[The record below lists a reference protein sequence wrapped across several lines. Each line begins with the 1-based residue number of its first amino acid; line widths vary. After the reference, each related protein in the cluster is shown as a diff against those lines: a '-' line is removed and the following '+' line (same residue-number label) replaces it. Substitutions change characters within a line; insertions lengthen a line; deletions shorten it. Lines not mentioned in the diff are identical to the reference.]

1 MLISKKKKDQ
11 FDLLFENLNN
21 HHPNIK
27 HIIETMPQK
36 FLDTKI
42 IYKDNQIKT
51 KVNRNQKNLS
61 VHWTSKIPKCYERN
75 VINADLNRAT
85 RIGSTFTAEIQ
96 TSTLKVLNFATFF
109 YFRENLYLRK
119 VAQQQ
124 NRKIKNLQIII
135 IIIIIIKNKI
145 PSEFQI
151 LFHLVLDQNMLLIP
165 VYLISLLTLTK
176 FEFL

>member
-61 VHWTSKIPKCYERN
+61 VHWTSKIPKRYERN

-119 VAQQQ
+119 VSQQQ
-124 NRKIKNLQIII
+124 NRKIKNLQ
-135 IIIIIIKNKI
+135 IIIIKNKI

-151 LFHLVLDQNMLLIP
+151 LFRLVLDQNMLLIP

>member
-61 VHWTSKIPKCYERN
+61 VHWTSKIPKRYERN

-119 VAQQQ
+119 VSQQQ
-124 NRKIKNLQIII
+124 NRKIKNLQ

-151 LFHLVLDQNMLLIP
+151 LFRLVLDQNMLLIP

-176 FEFL
+176 IEFL

>member
-21 HHPNIK
+21 RHPNIK

-61 VHWTSKIPKCYERN
+61 VHWTSKIPKRYERH

-119 VAQQQ
+119 VSQQQ
-124 NRKIKNLQIII
+124 NRKIKNLQ

-151 LFHLVLDQNMLLIP
+151 LFRLVLDQNMLLIP

>member
-27 HIIETMPQK
+27 HITETMPQK

-61 VHWTSKIPKCYERN
+61 VHWTSKIPKRYERN

-109 YFRENLYLRK
+109 YFAKICTVEK
-119 VAQQQ
+119 SFTTTESQ
-124 NRKIKNLQIII
+124 N
-135 IIIIIIKNKI
+135 
-145 PSEFQI
+145 
-151 LFHLVLDQNMLLIP
+151 
-165 VYLISLLTLTK
+165 
-176 FEFL
+176 

>member
-1 MLISKKKKDQ
+1 MLISKKKKDR

-61 VHWTSKIPKCYERN
+61 VHWTSKIPKRYERN

-109 YFRENLYLRK
+109 YFRENLYLWK
-119 VAQQQ
+119 VSQQQ
-124 NRKIKNLQIII
+124 NRKIKNLQ
-135 IIIIIIKNKI
+135 IIIIKNKI

-151 LFHLVLDQNMLLIP
+151 LFYLVLDQNMLLIP

>member
-21 HHPNIK
+21 RHPNIK

-61 VHWTSKIPKCYERN
+61 VHWTSKIPKRYERN

-109 YFRENLYLRK
+109 YFRENLYL
-119 VAQQQ
+119 
-124 NRKIKNLQIII
+124 
-135 IIIIIIKNKI
+135 
-145 PSEFQI
+145 
-151 LFHLVLDQNMLLIP
+151 
-165 VYLISLLTLTK
+165 
-176 FEFL
+176 

>member
-61 VHWTSKIPKCYERN
+61 VHWTSKIPKRYERN

-119 VAQQQ
+119 VSQQQ
-124 NRKIKNLQIII
+124 NRKIKNLQ

-151 LFHLVLDQNMLLIP
+151 LFRLVLDQNMLLIP

>member
-27 HIIETMPQK
+27 HITETMPQK

-51 KVNRNQKNLS
+51 KVNRNQKNIS
-61 VHWTSKIPKCYERN
+61 VHWTSKIPKRYERN

-85 RIGSTFTAEIQ
+85 LIESTFTAEIQ
-96 TSTLKVLNFATFF
+96 ASTLKVLNFATFF

-119 VAQQQ
+119 VSQQ

-135 IIIIIIKNKI
+135 IIIIINKI
-145 PSEFQI
+145 LSEFQI
-151 LFHLVLDQNMLLIP
+151 LFYLVLDQNMLLIL

>member
-61 VHWTSKIPKCYERN
+61 VHWTSKIPKRYERN

-119 VAQQQ
+119 VSQQQ

-135 IIIIIIKNKI
+135 IIIENKI

-151 LFHLVLDQNMLLIP
+151 LFRLVLDQNMLLIP

>member
-1 MLISKKKKDQ
+1 MLISKKKKDR

-61 VHWTSKIPKCYERN
+61 VHWTSKIPKRYERN

-119 VAQQQ
+119 VSQQQ
-124 NRKIKNLQIII
+124 NRKIKNLQ

-151 LFHLVLDQNMLLIP
+151 LFRLVLDQNMLLIP

>member
-21 HHPNIK
+21 RHPNIK

-61 VHWTSKIPKCYERN
+61 VHWTSQIPKRYERN

-119 VAQQQ
+119 VSQQQ
-124 NRKIKNLQIII
+124 NRKIKNLQ

-151 LFHLVLDQNMLLIP
+151 LFRLVLDQNMLLIP

>member
-11 FDLLFENLNN
+11 FDLLFENLHN

-61 VHWTSKIPKCYERN
+61 VHWTSKIPKRYERN

-119 VAQQQ
+119 VSQQQ
-124 NRKIKNLQIII
+124 NRKIKNLQ
-135 IIIIIIKNKI
+135 IIIIIKNKI

-151 LFHLVLDQNMLLIP
+151 LFRLVLDQNMLLIP

>member
-61 VHWTSKIPKCYERN
+61 VHWTSKIPKRYERN

-119 VAQQQ
+119 VSQQQ
-124 NRKIKNLQIII
+124 NRKIKNLQ

-151 LFHLVLDQNMLLIP
+151 LFRLVLDQNMLLIP
-165 VYLISLLTLTK
+165 VYLISLLPLTK

>member
-27 HIIETMPQK
+27 HITKTMPQK

-51 KVNRNQKNLS
+51 KVNRNQKNIS
-61 VHWTSKIPKCYERN
+61 VHWTSKIPKRYERN
-75 VINADLNRAT
+75 VINVDLNRAT
-85 RIGSTFTAEIQ
+85 RIESTFTAEIQ
-96 TSTLKVLNFATFF
+96 ASTLKVLNFATFF

-119 VAQQQ
+119 VSQQ

-135 IIIIIIKNKI
+135 IIIINKI
-145 PSEFQI
+145 LSEFQI
-151 LFHLVLDQNMLLIP
+151 LFYLVLDQNMLLIP

-176 FEFL
+176 FELL

>member
-61 VHWTSKIPKCYERN
+61 VHWTSKIPKRYERN

-135 IIIIIIKNKI
+135 IIIKNKI

-151 LFHLVLDQNMLLIP
+151 LFRLVLDQNMLLIP

>member
-61 VHWTSKIPKCYERN
+61 VHWTSKIPKRYERN

-119 VAQQQ
+119 VSQQQ
-124 NRKIKNLQIII
+124 NRKIKNLQ
-135 IIIIIIKNKI
+135 IIIIIKNKI

-151 LFHLVLDQNMLLIP
+151 LFYLVLDQNMLLIP